1 LRNQPRSSEFTFY
14 PILIVMIKNY
24 LKVAVRSIFRNK
36 LTAFINIAGLALA
49 IACSV
54 LIALFIKD
62 ELSYDRYHSK
72 ADRIYRV
79 TRDFLSPDGSVALH
93 LGHVAPPFG
102 PLLENDFPEFEEVVR
117 TLQRRVLISYEENGE
132 EKKLFNETNA
142 FFSEPE
148 LFKVF
153 DIPVVKGN
161 PAKALSEPFQLM
173 MSEKTA
179 EKYFGQD
186 EAVGKTLRVSNQY
199 DLLISGV
206 FKDFPPQA
214 HWHPEILIS
223 FSTLNDSTIYGRN
236 RLETNWGNNSFGT
249 YVLVD
254 EPFDHSKIEK
264 AFPSFIDRHMG
275 SMMGD
280 PNAPRPSTWTNLFL
294 QKVTDIHLRSHL
306 DSEVEANGNINTVY
320 MMGIVGAFII
330 LIACFNFINLST
342 ARATKRA
349 KEVGLRKVV
358 GAFRTQL
365 VGQFLSESLLI
376 TFLAL
381 ALALGIATISIGWL
395 NAFTQKSLSLNVWH
409 DGMWLYLLGAAI
421 FIGIFAGIYPA
432 FVISSFRPATILKG
446 QPGTKGRAGMRKAL
460 VVSQFAISIV
470 LIIATLITFKQLQYM
485 NNRDLGYN
493 KDQVITLQYFNE
505 LGPSYDA
512 FHNELLKHSAIGNA
526 SLSSRIPTS
535 RLLDSQGSAQ
545 VQKGD
550 TLANTGVMLKNIRI
564 DHEFFETYQIPLVAG
579 RNFSKSIKTDDSLAF
594 ILNES
599 AVEMIGMSA
608 DELLS
613 RDFQYGGVKGRVVGV
628 VKDFHFESLHEPIVP
643 LVFHPARFYGNISVR
658 ISGNQMQDALQHIEK
673 VWKNFLP
680 HRPFEYSFLSMQY
693 EQLYLAEKKQG
704 QLFIAF
710 SGLAIFIA
718 SLGLFGLATF
728 NTLQRLKEIGIR
740 KVLGASVG
748 NIVQLLS
755 REMIMLILV
764 ANLIAWPIAW
774 YFTDQWLS
782 GFAYRI
788 DADVLLYLLAAFIAL
803 TIALLTVG
811 SQTMK
816 AAMTNPSQTLRNE

>member
-1 LRNQPRSSEFTFY
+1 
-14 PILIVMIKNY
+14 MIKNY

-36 LTAFINIAGLALA
+36 LTASINIAGLALA
-49 IACSV
+49 IACSI

-62 ELSYDRYHSK
+62 EFSYDRYHSK
-72 ADRIYRV
+72 AERIYRV

-102 PLLENDFPEFEEVVR
+102 PLLKNDFPELEAVVR
-117 TLQRRVLISYEENGE
+117 TLQRRILVSYEENGE
-132 EKKLFNETNA
+132 QKKLFNETNS
-142 FFSEPE
+142 FFAEPE

-153 DIPVVKGN
+153 DISVLEGN

-173 MSEKTA
+173 LSEKTA
-179 EKYFGQD
+179 KKYFGQD
-186 EAVGKTLRVSNQY
+186 EAAGKTLRVGNQY
-199 DLLISGV
+199 DVLVSGV
-206 FKDFPPQA
+206 FEDFPTQS
-214 HWHPEILIS
+214 HWHPEILMS

-249 YVLVD
+249 YVLVN
-254 EPFDHSKIEK
+254 ETFDRSKVEK
-264 AFPSFIDRHMG
+264 EFPAFIDRHMG
-275 SMMGD
+275 LMKGE
-280 PNAPRPSTWTNLFL
+280 PNAPLPSTWTNLFL
-294 QKVTDIHLRSHL
+294 QKLTDIHLRSHL

-376 TFLAL
+376 TLLAL
-381 ALALGIATISIGWL
+381 TLALGIAAVSIDWL
-395 NAFTQKSLSLNVWH
+395 NEFTQKSLTLNLWH
-409 DGMWLYLLGAAI
+409 GGMWLYLGGAAI
-421 FIGIFAGIYPA
+421 FIGILAGIYPA
-432 FVISSFRPATILKG
+432 FVMSSFTPVTILKG
-446 QPGTKGRAGMRKAL
+446 QPTTKRKGALRKAL
-460 VVSQFAISIV
+460 VISQFAISIV
-470 LIIATLITFKQLQYM
+470 LIIATLITFQQLQYM

-493 KDQVITLQYFNE
+493 KNQVMTLPYFNE
-505 LGPSYDA
+505 LGSSYEA
-512 FHNELLKHSAIGNA
+512 YYNELLKHSAIA
-526 SLSSRIPTS
+526 SVSRSSRIPTS
-535 RLLDSQGSAQ
+535 RLLDSQGPAQ

-550 TLANTGVMLKNIRI
+550 TLANTGVMLKNLRV
-564 DHEFFETYQIPLVAG
+564 DHEFFQTYQIPFVAG

-599 AVEMIGMSA
+599 SLEMIGMST
-608 DELLS
+608 DEIMS

-643 LVFHPARFYGNISVR
+643 LVFHPARFYSNISVQV
-658 ISGNQMQDALQHIEK
+658 SGSHMQDALLHMES
-673 VWKNFLP
+673 VWKKFLP

-693 EQLYLAEKKQG
+693 EQLYLSETKQG

-728 NTLQRLKEIGIR
+728 NTLQRIKEIGIR
-740 KVLGASVG
+740 KVLGASVV
-748 NIVQLLS
+748 NIVGLLS
-755 REMIMLILV
+755 KEMIMLILI

-782 GFAYRI
+782 SFAYRI
-788 DADVLLYLLAAFIAL
+788 QADLLLYILAGCAALLIAL
-803 TIALLTVG
+803 VTVG
-811 SQTMK
+811 SQTIK
-816 AAMTNPSQTLRNE
+816 AAMTNPSNTLRSE